1 MAAKTLIRT
10 GASMAT
16 RFLNSAAISS
26 PSSTQQALF
35 SSPSKLFL
43 SPSLS
48 NSHPFLFF
56 PQTHQNDAVLP
67 SAVPF
72 PTPLGRKKEVDEKTL
87 EIVMNFYP
95 FGHPSL
101 DFFLPDANDSSDD
114 PMILFPKRTFQPS
127 TLRRKRNHGFFAR
140 KATKGGR
147 RVIARR
153 VAKGRHRVT
162 A

>member
-10 GASMAT
+10 GASIAT
-16 RFLNSAAISS
+16 RFFSSAANSP
-26 PSSTQQALF
+26 PSSTHHTLF
-35 SSPSKLFL
+35 SSSPKLFL
-43 SPSLS
+43 SP
-48 NSHPFLFF
+48 FQFF
-56 PQTHQNDAVLP
+56 PLAPKNDAVLP
-67 SAVPF
+67 SVLPF
-72 PTPLGRKKEVDEKTL
+72 HYPLGKREEAEEKTL
-87 EIVMNFYP
+87 EIVKNFYP
-95 FGHPSL
+95 FGHPDL

-127 TLRRKRNHGFFAR
+127 TLRRKRVHGFFAR